1 MIKPGSRE
9 KGRAGVDAVVRA
21 ALTSSN
27 PHTVAGDSLS
37 SEQAS
42 LACFAGLAPSTA
54 NDHRAGPAKET
65 KASTEQKLEQ
75 RR

>member
-1 MIKPGSRE
+1 MIKPGSRA

-21 ALTSSN
+21 ARTSSN

-42 LACFAGLAPSTA
+42 LACVAGLAPSTA
-54 NDHRAGPAKET
+54 NDH
-65 KASTEQKLEQ
+65 
-75 RR
+75 

>member
-1 MIKPGSRE
+1 MIKPDSRE

-42 LACFAGLAPSTA
+42 LACFAGLASSSA
-54 NDHRAGPAKET
+54 NDHRTGPAKET
-65 KASTEQKLEQ
+65 KASTEQRLEQ